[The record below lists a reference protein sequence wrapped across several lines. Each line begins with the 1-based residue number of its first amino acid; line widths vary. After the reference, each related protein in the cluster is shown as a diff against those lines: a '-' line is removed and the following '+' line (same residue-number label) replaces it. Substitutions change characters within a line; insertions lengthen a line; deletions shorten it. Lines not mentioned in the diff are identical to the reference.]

1 MSTDGGVAAP
11 LLGSVQDLFTRSS
24 VPLLPCPTPRT
35 PAMAPS
41 MASVEPSSELRRSAR
56 LDAKPK
62 MSTMDKTVRV
72 LNKKM
77 GIQMAEDVPL
87 VQARK
92 QFVDSFKTQMSD
104 SSLQALNVLF
114 KLNIP
119 SLAAV
124 DDALIG
130 LAGPGGV
137 EFTPS
142 TEQETYV
149 TLLPC
154 LACSGPCRGP
164 SRSLNWLDFALAGFV
179 SSFLFGLRPSL
190 FAPSLSI

>member
-1 MSTDGGVAAP
+1 MSTDGGIAAS
-11 LLGSVQDLFTRSS
+11 LLGSVQDLFTRPS

-35 PAMAPS
+35 PA

-77 GIQMAEDVPL
+77 GIQIAEDVPL

-119 SLAAV
+119 SLAVV

-130 LAGPGGV
+130 LAVPGGV

-142 TEQETYV
+142 AE
-149 TLLPC
+149 
-154 LACSGPCRGP
+154 
-164 SRSLNWLDFALAGFV
+164 
-179 SSFLFGLRPSL
+179 
-190 FAPSLSI
+190 